1 MIAKE
6 KEINEGFSGASMNTE
21 KDSGKEGMFA
31 TQEIKDL
38 YEQSFKVLE
47 EGKIVDGTIINKDAK
62 GVIVDVGYKSE
73 GFVSKY
79 EFRDYDSVNVGGKIK
94 VLVEQKENDDGIII
108 ISKMKA
114 DKHMDWEETIAS
126 CEEGKIIKGKIFKAV
141 KGGLM
146 VDIGME
152 AFLPASQIDIKHVSN
167 IYDYVGKEFDFK
179 IIKINPQRKNVVLSR
194 REILEE
200 KRNKNKLEL
209 IQNVEDGQMRKGI
222 VKNITDFGA
231 FIDLGGIDG
240 LLHITD
246 MTWGRI
252 SHPSQI
258 LAVGDEVEVMILQ
271 FDREKERISLG
282 LKQKTAN
289 PWEDIEEKYP
299 VGSKIKGKVVS
310 IMPYGGFV
318 EIEKGIEGLIHI
330 SDLSW
335 TRRINHPSEVIA
347 VGDTVEIVVLN
358 IDKDNQKFSLGLK
371 QTEHNPWENIDARY
385 SVGSTIRGKV
395 RNLTNYGAFVELED
409 GIDGLI
415 HISDMSWTRKI
426 ANPSEILKKGDLV
439 EAKVISIDKSNKK
452 IALGIKQLQP
462 DPWDKVKDKYIIGN
476 IVKGKVNKVA
486 KFGAF
491 VEIEEGVEGLVHISQ
506 LANKPVEKVE
516 DVVKEGQEV
525 EAMVIKVDQSE
536 RRIALSLKD
545 AGDVKKSEGKED
557 EEKKAVEVK
566 AEEEKKEEPGE
577 N

>member
-1 MIAKE
+1 MATKHVDLDNYCQCLYSELSNIR
-6 KEINEGFSGASMNTE
+6 
-21 KDSGKEGMFA
+21 DSLDAFI
-31 TQEIKDL
+31 TQIDL
-38 YEQSFKVLE
+38 M
-47 EGKIVDGTIINKDAK
+47 EGKD
-62 GVIVDVGYKSE
+62 
-73 GFVSKY
+73 
-79 EFRDYDSVNVGGKIK
+79 
-94 VLVEQKENDDGIII
+94 KEHTC
-108 ISKMKA
+108 SHV
-114 DKHMDWEETIAS
+114 KH
-126 CEEGKIIKGKIFKAV
+126 
-141 KGGLM
+141 L
-146 VDIGME
+146 
-152 AFLPASQIDIKHVSN
+152 N
-167 IYDYVGKEFDFK
+167 
-179 IIKINPQRKNVVLSR
+179 
-194 REILEE
+194 
-200 KRNKNKLEL
+200 EL

-299 VGSKIKGKVVS
+299 VGAKIKGKVVS

-347 VGDTVEIVVLN
+347 VGDTVEVVVLN

-371 QTEHNPWENIDARY
+371 QTEHNPWENIDTRY
-385 SVGSTIRGKV
+385 SVDSTIRGKV

-426 ANPSEILKKGDLV
+426 ANPSEMLKKGDLV

-545 AGDVKKSEGKED
+545 AGEVKKSEGKED
-557 EEKKAVEVK
+557 EEKK
-566 AEEEKKEEPGE
+566 EEPGE